1 MIPVGTEEPGL
12 VFQARE
18 VPAWGARTWQEAP
31 RLLDTDWGTYPQK
44 PRGLRSE
51 LTPGGGSG

>member
-1 MIPVGTEEPGL
+1 MILVGTEETGL

-18 VPAWGARTWQEAP
+18 VPAWGARTQWEAP
-31 RLLDTDWGTYPQK
+31 RPLDTDWGTHPQK
-44 PRGLRSE
+44 PRGMRSE